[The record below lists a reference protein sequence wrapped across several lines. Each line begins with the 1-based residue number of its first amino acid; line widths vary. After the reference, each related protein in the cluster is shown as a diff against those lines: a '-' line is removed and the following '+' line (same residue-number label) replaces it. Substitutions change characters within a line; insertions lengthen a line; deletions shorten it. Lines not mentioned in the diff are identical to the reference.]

1 MKALILVAGRGK
13 RLKRYTKSF
22 NKCMLK
28 IKNKRLIEYSLDNAS
43 NLNINEIL
51 IVVGYK
57 SQEIIQ
63 TYGYFFKGKKL
74 RYIKQITQ
82 KGLVNAIE
90 ISKKYLKGEDFVLFL
105 GDEVFPN
112 LKINSNIKNFHKKK
126 LFVSCGVVNVKV
138 VNHIKKTY
146 SIILGKNKKIIR
158 LIEKPR
164 KPLNNL
170 MGTGVCIFNNKIFDK
185 INYTPIHYLRKEK
198 ELPDLIQTAIDDG
211 EEVEYFEIK
220 SPYVN
225 VNTPKDIKYV
235 KGLV

>member
-1 MKALILVAGRGK
+1 M
-13 RLKRYTKSF
+13 
-22 NKCMLK
+22 
-28 IKNKRLIEYSLDNAS
+28 
-43 NLNINEIL
+43 
-51 IVVGYK
+51 
-57 SQEIIQ
+57 
-63 TYGYFFKGKKL
+63 
-74 RYIKQITQ
+74 
-82 KGLVNAIE
+82 
-90 ISKKYLKGEDFVLFL
+90 
-105 GDEVFPN
+105 
-112 LKINSNIKNFHKKK
+112 
-126 LFVSCGVVNVKV
+126 
-138 VNHIKKTY
+138 
-146 SIILGKNKKIIR
+146 GKNKKIIR